1 MTSPLKWKVI
11 SGIKWSGLSMTV
23 TSLLQFGT
31 LAVLARL
38 LHPSEFGLMGM
49 VMVVINFS
57 LAFSDLGLSNAV
69 IHRQDVAEEHLSS
82 FFWINMLSGA
92 AIFVIIL
99 LARPLVVLYFEQP
112 DLHRY
117 LGWAAALFLISPAGQ
132 IFNTLLMKELRFRVL
147 TAGEVA
153 GMLAHSAVSIGCALA
168 GLGVMSLIFGMLVRH
183 VVFAAVMFA
192 VFSRRWLPRFHLSF
206 REVRSYMGFGAF
218 QLGERALNYLSAN
231 MDYIII
237 GRLLGD
243 AALGFYSLAYQIV
256 IFPLSRINP
265 VITRVAFPAFSR
277 IQNDDPY
284 LRTGYV
290 KVIKYISLVT
300 LPMLAG
306 MLVVAP
312 EFVRVVFGEEWVP
325 SIRVLQLLCVVGAF
339 KSLGNPVGSV
349 LLAKGKANIG
359 FYQNLFTVLL
369 VSVAVIVGARWGIA
383 GVAAALLLVQLPIFL
398 VIQPVVNRL
407 IGLSWG
413 AWFGGLRTA
422 VAAAVVMAAAVLL
435 LRPLLADAA
444 VAVLLGT
451 GIAAG
456 VVVYAG
462 CTVLFDRPA
471 VSELL
476 RSLRGV

>member
-11 SGIKWSGLSMTV
+11 SGIKWSGLSMTA
-23 TSLLQFGT
+23 TSLLQFVT

-57 LAFSDLGLSNAV
+57 LAFSDLGLSNAI

-92 AIFVIIL
+92 AILVIIL
-99 LARPLVVLYFEQP
+99 LTRPLVVLYFEQP

-117 LGWAAALFLISPAGQ
+117 IGWAAILFLIAPAGQ
-132 IFNTLLMKELRFRVL
+132 IFNTLLMKELRFRTL
-147 TAGEVA
+147 AAGEVA

-168 GLGVMSLIFGMLVRH
+168 GLGVMSLIYGMLARH
-183 VVFAAVMFA
+183 IIFAAVMFT
-192 VFSRRWLPRFHLSF
+192 VFRRRWLPRFHLSI

-237 GRLLGD
+237 GRMLGD

-277 IQNDDPY
+277 IQDDDPY

-290 KVIKYISLVT
+290 KVIKYISLIT

-312 EFVRVVFGEEWVP
+312 EFVLAVFGEQWVP
-325 SIRVLQLLCVVGAF
+325 SIRVLQLLCIVGAF

-359 FYQNLFTVLL
+359 FYQNLFTVVLI
-369 VSVAVIVGARWGIA
+369 SVAVIVGARWGIT

-407 IGLSWG
+407 IGLGWG
-413 AWFGGLRTA
+413 PYFGGLRTA
-422 VAAAVVMAAAVLL
+422 VLASVVMAAAVLL
-435 LRPLLADAA
+435 VRPLLAGAGS
-444 VAVLLGT
+444 LLLLVS
-451 GIAAG
+451 GIAVGATT
-456 VVVYAG
+456 YFA
-462 CTVLFDRPA
+462 CAALFDRPA
-471 VSELL
+471 VRELL
-476 RSLRGV
+476 QSLRGV